1 MYDTLEI
8 TKDRISA
15 FENEAVDLELGNSK
29 LGIGVIM
36 TMSAFLGIWG
46 VTCVISGLANSGSL
60 QEIGRGLLTAI
71 SGI

>member
-1 MYDTLEI
+1 MMYNTLEM
-8 TKDRISA
+8 TEDRITA
-15 FENEAVDLELGNSK
+15 EEVDLELGNSR

-36 TMSAFLGIWG
+36 MMSACLGIWG